1 MLSKLL
7 AGWWLF
13 WSCVTGIRGALHYL
27 AISLWRPPLR
37 RDTRICLY
45 SLTGD
50 ETFCLAL
57 GLFLDDDEYQQIYW
71 EPERKKIFGYLKW
84 RSTLYVIFTT
94 QHFEHKLVFNRGSK
108 RWDLESGLKTPREI
122 FFRYHSVAQ
131 FYPLQ
136 FLWWY
141 IFNQKLS
148 ELAYGFISSGFKSKK
163 TLWERF

>member
-1 MLSKLL
+1 MKRVWSKLL

-13 WSCVTGIRGALHYL
+13 WSCVTGIRGALPYL

-108 RWDLESGLKTPREI
+108 RWDLESGLKTPWENFLDTTPKLEILLGSALWDLKVFVGFEI
-122 FFRYHSVAQ
+122 F
-131 FYPLQ
+131 
-136 FLWWY
+136 LWC
-141 IFNQKLS
+141 L
-148 ELAYGFISSGFKSKK
+148 
-163 TLWERF
+163 T